1 MAYYNWVHGLGLHS
15 WDLPT
20 IVVAVIL
27 VVIAAVQWHKQK
39 KRNEEA
45 RDAAEEAVPAPAQ
58 ADNARG
64 GAV

>member
-20 IVVAVIL
+20 IVVAVII

-45 RDAAEEAVPAPAQ
+45 RDAAEEAAPAPAQ
-58 ADNARG
+58 ADNAKG
-64 GAV
+64 GTV